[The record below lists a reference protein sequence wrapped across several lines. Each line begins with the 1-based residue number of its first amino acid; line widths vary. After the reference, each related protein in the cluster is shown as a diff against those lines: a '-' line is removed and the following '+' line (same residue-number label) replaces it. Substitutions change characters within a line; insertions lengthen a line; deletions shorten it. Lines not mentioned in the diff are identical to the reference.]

1 MLQKQ
6 PTFGTIDR
14 SSEGGQ
20 RQEMGVRGQRPT
32 QFGDRE
38 RSPYERKKSVHFQ
51 RSHTPKN
58 AEAQNKFGQG
68 PASPRMNDDID
79 FEDDL

>member
-14 SSEGGQ
+14 SSEG
-20 RQEMGVRGQRPT
+20 VRAP
-32 QFGDRE
+32 QFGGRE

-58 AEAQNKFGQG
+58 AEAQNKFGKG
-68 PASPRMNDDID
+68 PASPRINGDID
-79 FEDDL
+79 FEEDL